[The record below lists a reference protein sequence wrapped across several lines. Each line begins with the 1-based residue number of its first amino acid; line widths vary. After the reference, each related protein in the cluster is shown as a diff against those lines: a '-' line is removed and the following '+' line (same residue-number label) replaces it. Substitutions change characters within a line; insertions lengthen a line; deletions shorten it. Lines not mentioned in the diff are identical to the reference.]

1 MPLERRAVIVGAGEC
16 AFHSGERAVQ
26 ARVGVAERMA
36 RVGDRAIRH
45 SMSEQHRQFFGL
57 LPFVLVG
64 SIDRT
69 GQPWASVL
77 AGKPG
82 FVSSPDAHT
91 LRIRT
96 NTTAGDPLTENLH
109 AGAQVGILGLQAH
122 TRRRN
127 RANGVVSAVD
137 HDGFAVTVGQNFGN
151 CPKYIQAREPSYR
164 SRFAATSFGSLPA
177 LSESAMRLIRGA
189 DTFFI
194 ATAHPDASH
203 GGSPTRGVDVS
214 HRGGRPGFVGL
225 DRSGRLTVPDFIG
238 NFFFNTLGNVELHP
252 FAGLLFMDYESG
264 DLLSLAASVAVIWDA
279 PEVAAFEGAQ
289 RLLRFTPREIR
300 SAQAALPLQWGK
312 VEPSPHLIGT
322 GIW

>member
-1 MPLERRAVIVGAGEC
+1 VIVGASEP

-26 ARVGVAERMA
+26 ARVGVAERLA
-36 RVGDRAIRH
+36 RVGDRAIRRG
-45 SMSEQHRQFFGL
+45 MPEQHRQFFQL
-57 LPFVLVG
+57 LPFVLIG

-82 FVSSPDAHT
+82 FVSSPDTHT
-91 LRIRT
+91 LCIRT
-96 NTTAGDPLTENLH
+96 SPTPGDPLIENLH
-109 AGAQVGILGLQAH
+109 AGAQVGVLGLQPH

-137 HDGFAVTVGQNFGN
+137 HDGFAVTVMQSFGN
-151 CPKYIQAREPSYR
+151 CPKYIQAREPRYVSR
-164 SRFAATSFGSLPA
+164 SAAARFEIPHT
-177 LSESAMRLIRGA
+177 LSESAIRLIRGA
-189 DTFFI
+189 DTFLI
-194 ATAHPDASH
+194 ATAHPDATR
-203 GGSPTRGVDVS
+203 GGSRAHGVDVS

-225 DRSGRLTVPDFIG
+225 DESGRLTVPDFVG

-264 DLLSLAASVAVIWDA
+264 DLLSVAATVAVIWDG

-289 RLLRFTPREIR
+289 RLVRFTPREIR
-300 SAQAALPLQWGK
+300 SADAALPLQWGE
-312 VEPSPHLIGT
+312 VEPSPHLAGT
-322 GIW
+322 GTW